1 MVISVGVCLAIV
13 IPIFLLSPG
22 ATTQTY
28 ERNVD
33 VAAIADAAEPAVD
46 FTPLVPALPD
56 GWRSNFARIEGTGGT
71 DVPRWEVGY
80 LTPGGNF
87 IQLTQTN
94 KTNPTWIDQQAKGAP
109 ITGERTIDGVT
120 WELRDRPEQGTVLN
134 FTDGTNTVLLSG
146 KASLEEFDTL
156 AKNID
161 LSPLR
166 TPPTP

>member
-1 MVISVGVCLAIV
+1 MVISVAVCLAIV

-22 ATTQTY
+22 ATTQSY

-33 VAAIADAAEPAVD
+33 VAAIADQAESSVGFA
-46 FTPLVPALPD
+46 PLVPTLPD
-56 GWRSNFARIEGTGGT
+56 GWRSNFARIEGTAGT

-80 LTPGGNF
+80 LTPNDSF

-94 KTNPTWIDQQAKGAP
+94 QTNPTWIDQQAKGAP
-109 ITGERTIDGVT
+109 ITGERTIEGVT

-146 KASLEEFDTL
+146 KASLEDFDTL
-156 AKNID
+156 AKNINLD
-161 LSPLR
+161 ALK
-166 TPPTP
+166 TPATP